1 MTKLEITVNENKEA
15 YLEYQ
20 GKRLEYVHD
29 EAWRNDAEDIFDMN
43 PASRAGFAKR
53 VDSFVIGGLKEEIV
67 SDSDNLAHSF
77 EFYAEDIDDESF
89 KIIMKYYLPRGGR
102 HEVEVGYIK

>member
-1 MTKLEITVNENKEA
+1 MTKLEITVNKNKEA
-15 YLEYQ
+15 YLEYK
-20 GKRLEYVHD
+20 GKKLEYVHD

-67 SDSDNLAHSF
+67 TDSDNLAHSF
-77 EFYAEDIDDESF
+77 EFYAE
-89 KIIMKYYLPRGGR
+89 YLRFP
-102 HEVEVGYIK
+102 E